1 MVSFNEQDIEKL
13 KSIKEETKRV
23 KYTERSLELV
33 LDYDL
38 IRSFAKYLGV
48 DLQDTSGADMENASQ
63 VILDKIA
70 TKYGSGFSH
79 IRPVIHQNI
88 IYLETDLREYSDEV
102 VDFIKTLADTEIVEE
117 NGKLVVNLNGE
128 TGQEEKVHEAIEK
141 LEQMICEK
149 EKIEKVI
156 EEQIEKIDFEL
167 GQCLPD
173 IVNQIIVTKETKK
186 HRIWL
191 QEKLSLFGG
200 LDKAINVYVNTK
212 NQEKSTFNLIEERLI
227 EAHREYDFKESTY
240 EQLVENYTD
249 FKGLM
254 NVKRKLQT
262 TLLDCLNEKA
272 RIEDLLSQE
281 ETFNKEITRLYNK
294 DVENGEELTKFLKKT
309 LSKISN
315 EETIM
320 AVIQSVIKKIENN
333 SVMIP
338 KAVLEDIVIPAWNNY
353 TLLPI
358 EK

>member
-1 MVSFNEQDIEKL
+1 MVFFNEQDIERLESVK
-13 KSIKEETKRV
+13 KRIKYV
-23 KYTERSLELV
+23 KYSKRSLELV

-38 IRSFAKYLGV
+38 IRSFAKFSGV

-63 VILDKIA
+63 VILEEIA
-70 TKYGSGFSH
+70 TKYGNGFPH
-79 IRPVIHQNI
+79 VRPVIYQNI
-88 IYLETDLREYSDEV
+88 IYLETDLREYSDEIA
-102 VDFIKTLADTEIVEE
+102 DLIKILADIEVVEE
-117 NGKLVVNLNGE
+117 SGKLVVYSNG
-128 TGQEEKVHEAIEK
+128 GVGKEEKVHEAIEK
-141 LEQMICEK
+141 LEQTICEK

-167 GQCLPD
+167 NQCLPD

-186 HRIWL
+186 HSTWL

-200 LDKAINVYVNTK
+200 LDEAINIYVNTK

-262 TLLDCLNEKA
+262 TLLDCLNAKA

-281 ETFNKEITRLYNK
+281 EIFNKEISRLYNK
-294 DVENGEELTKFLKKT
+294 DIENGKELTKFLKKT
-309 LSKISN
+309 LSENSN
-315 EETIM
+315 EENVM
-320 AVIQSVIKKIENN
+320 AVIETVIKQIEND
-333 SVMIP
+333 SFMTP
-338 KAVLEDIVIPAWNNY
+338 KGVLEDIVIPAWNNY

>member
-1 MVSFNEQDIEKL
+1 MVSFNEQDIERL
-13 KSIKEETKRV
+13 KSIKEKTKRV

-38 IRSFAKYLGV
+38 IRSFAKYSGV

-128 TGQEEKVHEAIEK
+128 IGKEEKVHEAIEK
-141 LEQMICEK
+141 LEQMIREK
-149 EKIEKVI
+149 EKIEKII

-167 GQCLPD
+167 GQCL
-173 IVNQIIVTKETKK
+173 
-186 HRIWL
+186 
-191 QEKLSLFGG
+191 
-200 LDKAINVYVNTK
+200 
-212 NQEKSTFNLIEERLI
+212 
-227 EAHREYDFKESTY
+227 
-240 EQLVENYTD
+240 
-249 FKGLM
+249 
-254 NVKRKLQT
+254 
-262 TLLDCLNEKA
+262 
-272 RIEDLLSQE
+272 
-281 ETFNKEITRLYNK
+281 
-294 DVENGEELTKFLKKT
+294 TKFLKKT
-309 LSKISN
+309 LSKISD

-333 SVMIP
+333 SFMIP

>member
-1 MVSFNEQDIEKL
+1 MSTQ
-13 KSIKEETKRV
+13 
-23 KYTERSLELV
+23 
-33 LDYDL
+33 
-38 IRSFAKYLGV
+38 
-48 DLQDTSGADMENASQ
+48 
-63 VILDKIA
+63 
-70 TKYGSGFSH
+70 
-79 IRPVIHQNI
+79 
-88 IYLETDLREYSDEV
+88 
-102 VDFIKTLADTEIVEE
+102 
-117 NGKLVVNLNGE
+117 
-128 TGQEEKVHEAIEK
+128 
-141 LEQMICEK
+141 
-149 EKIEKVI
+149 
-156 EEQIEKIDFEL
+156 
-167 GQCLPD
+167 
-173 IVNQIIVTKETKK
+173 
-186 HRIWL
+186 
-191 QEKLSLFGG
+191 
-200 LDKAINVYVNTK
+200 K

-294 DVENGEELTKFLKKT
+294 DVENGEELAKFLKKT
-309 LSKISN
+309 LSKISD

-333 SVMIP
+333 SFMIP
-338 KAVLEDIVIPAWNNY
+338 KVVLEDIVIPAWNNY

>member
-1 MVSFNEQDIEKL
+1 MVVFNKQDIERLESVK
-13 KSIKEETKRV
+13 KRIKYV
-23 KYTERSLELV
+23 KYSRRSLELV

-38 IRSFAKYLGV
+38 IRSFAKYSGI

-70 TKYGSGFSH
+70 TKYGNGFPH
-79 IRPVIHQNI
+79 VRPVIYQNI
-88 IYLETDLREYSDEV
+88 IYLETDLREYSDEIA
-102 VDFIKTLADTEIVEE
+102 DLIKTLADIEVVEE
-117 NGKLVVNLNGE
+117 SGKLVVYSNG
-128 TGQEEKVHEAIEK
+128 GVGKEEKVHEAIEK
-141 LEQMICEK
+141 LEQTICEK

-167 GQCLPD
+167 NQCLPD
-173 IVNQIIVTKETKK
+173 IVNQIVVTKETKK
-186 HRIWL
+186 HSTWL

-200 LDKAINVYVNTK
+200 LDEAINIYVNTK

-227 EAHREYDFKESTY
+227 EVHREYDFKESIY

-262 TLLDCLNEKA
+262 TLLDCLNAKA

-281 ETFNKEITRLYNK
+281 EIFNKEISRLYNK
-294 DVENGEELTKFLKKT
+294 DIENGKELTKFLKKT
-309 LSKISN
+309 LSENSN
-315 EETIM
+315 EENVM
-320 AVIQSVIKKIENN
+320 AVIETVIKQIEND
-333 SVMIP
+333 SFMTP
-338 KAVLEDIVIPAWNNY
+338 KGVLEDIVIPAWNNY

>member
-1 MVSFNEQDIEKL
+1 M
-13 KSIKEETKRV
+13 
-23 KYTERSLELV
+23 
-33 LDYDL
+33 
-38 IRSFAKYLGV
+38 
-48 DLQDTSGADMENASQ
+48 
-63 VILDKIA
+63 
-70 TKYGSGFSH
+70 
-79 IRPVIHQNI
+79 
-88 IYLETDLREYSDEV
+88 
-102 VDFIKTLADTEIVEE
+102 
-117 NGKLVVNLNGE
+117 
-128 TGQEEKVHEAIEK
+128 
-141 LEQMICEK
+141 
-149 EKIEKVI
+149 
-156 EEQIEKIDFEL
+156 
-167 GQCLPD
+167 
-173 IVNQIIVTKETKK
+173 NQIIVTKETKK

-200 LDKAINVYVNTK
+200 LDEAINVYINTK

-227 EAHREYDFKESTY
+227 EANKEYDFKGSTY

-281 ETFNKEITRLYNK
+281 EIFNKEITRLYNK
-294 DVENGEELTKFLKKT
+294 DIENGEELTKFLKKT
-309 LSKISN
+309 LSKISD

-333 SVMIP
+333 SFMIP